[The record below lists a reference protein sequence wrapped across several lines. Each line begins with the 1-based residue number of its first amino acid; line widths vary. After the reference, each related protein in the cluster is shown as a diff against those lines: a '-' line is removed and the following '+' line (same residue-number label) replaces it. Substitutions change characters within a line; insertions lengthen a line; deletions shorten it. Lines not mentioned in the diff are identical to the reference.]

1 MYNRLH
7 MELQR
12 QRVKSCW
19 MKLGCVREMHQTCP
33 KVICEVT
40 AVLGFPASSD
50 CVSWCLCRSCVS
62 RLTISWDHFQPARDV
77 AWCLCFGNSE
87 SHVFRDPSWYSKT
100 GPFLPFLA
108 LRRNRNFYNIS
119 STILSFSLCSYQLLW
134 KTSIDAVHR
143 SSSICSRA
151 ACSSYKFDVSIFFN
165 DERCYRYHS
174 SLILLE
180 RSSVVSPR
188 AMLFVTAQRCYD
200 PRRPGLTKSISMPQI
215 LPSPSSPGAP
225 LPPHAFRA
233 GPCTQPRFK
242 TGV

>member
-1 MYNRLH
+1 
-7 MELQR
+7 
-12 QRVKSCW
+12 
-19 MKLGCVREMHQTCP
+19 MHQTCP

-62 RLTISWDHFQPARDV
+62 RLTISWDHFQPAWDV
-77 AWCLCFGNSE
+77 AWCLSFGNSE
-87 SHVFRDPSWYSKT
+87 QEDSHVFRDPSWYSKT

-143 SSSICSRA
+143 LSSICSRA

-165 DERCYRYHS
+165 DERCYHHHS

-188 AMLFVTAQRCYD
+188 AMLFVTQRCYD